1 MSLPLTPLWI
11 AVGAESGAATAA
23 ALDRLLADL
32 PPLPPPVRILSG
44 DREQVPAAVVA
55 AVRARIPGVDGVA
68 APPSLAGQALAL
80 GRSADFWRTIPVDL
94 PGTMLA
100 SVALPAALMDAR
112 SFVYLVRSR
121 RNRRDDPLALD
132 LLARHV
138 HPRLALLL
146 RGDADR
152 AGLAAEINL
161 AAQPRAI
168 LVRASLPPWSL
179 VVATADLIAADLFGL
194 AFREHFLPPG
204 TEVAGPWED
213 RLVQRAT
220 ELGLGVTV
228 PAQLELRIVPCSPR
242 FDPARPP
249 AEVMQVLI
257 GVNQRL
263 GIGRPPAMLGSH
275 GE

>member
-1 MSLPLTPLWI
+1 MSQSLTPLWV
-11 AVGAESGAATAA
+11 AVGAESGAATHA
-23 ALDRLLADL
+23 ALAHLLTDA
-32 PPLPPPVRILSG
+32 PPLTPPVTIVKG
-44 DREQVPAAVVA
+44 DREQVPGAVIGTI
-55 AVRARIPGVDGVA
+55 RSLIPGVDGLAV
-68 APPSLAGQALAL
+68 PPSLAGHALAMA
-80 GRSADFWRTIPVDL
+80 RSADYWRTIPIDQ
-94 PGTMLA
+94 PGTTLA

-121 RNRRDDPLALD
+121 RDRRDDPLALD

-161 AAQPRAI
+161 AAQPRVI
-168 LVRASLPPWSL
+168 LVRANLPPWSL
-179 VVATADLIAADLFGL
+179 VVATTDLIAADLFGL

-249 AEVMQVLI
+249 AEVMQVLMD
-257 GVNQRL
+257 VNQRL
-263 GIGRPPAMLGSH
+263 GIARPPAMLGSH